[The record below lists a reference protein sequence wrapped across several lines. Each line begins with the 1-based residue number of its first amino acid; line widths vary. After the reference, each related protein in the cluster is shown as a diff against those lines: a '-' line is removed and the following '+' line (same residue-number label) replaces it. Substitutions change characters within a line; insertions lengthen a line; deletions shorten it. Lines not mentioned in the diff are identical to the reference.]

1 MSGTSTFSV
10 DEYLSG
16 AIDETVIVHRPTG
29 RLCWD
34 HVTWS
39 WGWCS
44 DIDRYVLTIR
54 DAKGV
59 SVIGT
64 QLFEKGKHVFERY
77 TDPSVIVTA
86 V

>member
-1 MSGTSTFSV
+1 MNTFSV
-10 DEYLSG
+10 DEYLRG

-44 DIDRYVLTIR
+44 DLERYVLTIW
-54 DAKGV
+54 DEKGI
-59 SVIGT
+59 SVVGV
-64 QLFEKGKHVFERY
+64 QLFEKDKHIFERY
-77 TDPSVIVTA
+77 SDPSVIVTA
-86 V
+86 I

>member
-1 MSGTSTFSV
+1 MNTFSV

-16 AIDETVIVHRPTG
+16 GIDETVIVHRPTG

-34 HVTWS
+34 HVTWR
-39 WGWCS
+39 WWWCS
-44 DIDRYVLTIR
+44 DLERYVLTIW

-59 SVIGT
+59 SVIGV
-64 QLFEKGKHVFERY
+64 QLFEKGNHIFERY

-86 V
+86 I

>member
-1 MSGTSTFSV
+1 MSGTNTFSV

-16 AIDETVIVHRPTG
+16 EIDETVIVHRPTG
-29 RLCWD
+29 RLRWD

-44 DIDRYVLTIR
+44 DIDRYVLTIW
-54 DAKGV
+54 DPKGV
-59 SVIGT
+59 SVIGM
-64 QLFEKGKHVFERY
+64 QLFEKGGHVFERY

-86 V
+86 I

>member
-1 MSGTSTFSV
+1 MNTFSV
-10 DEYLSG
+10 DEYLHG
-16 AIDETVIVHRPTG
+16 AIDETVIVHRQTG

-44 DIDRYVLTIR
+44 DLDRYVLTIL
-54 DAKGV
+54 DPKDI

-64 QLFEKGKHVFERY
+64 QLFKKGEHVFKRY
-77 TDPSVIVTA
+77 ADPSVIVTA
-86 V
+86 I

>member
-1 MSGTSTFSV
+1 MNTFSV
-10 DEYLSG
+10 DEYLIG
-16 AIDETVIVHRPTG
+16 GIGETVIVHRPTG

-34 HVTWS
+34 NVTWS

-44 DIDRYVLTIR
+44 DLDRYVLTIW
-54 DAKGV
+54 DANGV

-64 QLFEKGKHVFERY
+64 QLFEKGKHVFERC

>member
-1 MSGTSTFSV
+1 MSGMNTFSV

-16 AIDETVIVHRPTG
+16 GIDETVVVRRQTG
-29 RLCWD
+29 FLCWC

-44 DIDRYVLTIR
+44 DLDRYVLRIW
-54 DAKGV
+54 DPKGV

-64 QLFEKGKHVFERY
+64 QLFKKGEHVFKRCS
-77 TDPSVIVTA
+77 DPSVLVTA
-86 V
+86 I

>member
-1 MSGTSTFSV
+1 MSGMNTFSV
-10 DEYLSG
+10 DEYLRG
-16 AIDETVIVHRPTG
+16 GIDETVVVHRPTG

-44 DIDRYVLTIR
+44 DLGRYALTIWNSK
-54 DAKGV
+54 DV
-59 SVIGT
+59 SLIGM

-86 V
+86 I

>member
-1 MSGTSTFSV
+1 MSGMNTFSV

-16 AIDETVIVHRPTG
+16 AIDETVIVHRQTG
-29 RLCWD
+29 RLCWE

-44 DIDRYVLTIR
+44 DIDRYVLTIW
-54 DAKGV
+54 DEKGISAV
-59 SVIGT
+59 GT
-64 QLFEKGKHVFERY
+64 QLFKKGEHIFERY

-86 V
+86 I

>member
-1 MSGTSTFSV
+1 MSGMNTFSV
-10 DEYLSG
+10 DEHLSG
-16 AIDETVIVHRPTG
+16 GIDETVIVHRPTG

-34 HVTWS
+34 NVTWS

-44 DIDRYVLTIR
+44 DLDRYVLTIW
-54 DAKGV
+54 DANGV
-59 SVIGT
+59 SFIGT
-64 QLFEKGKHVFERY
+64 QLFEKGKNVFERY

>member
-1 MSGTSTFSV
+1 MNTFSV

-29 RLCWD
+29 LLCWK

-44 DIDRYVLTIR
+44 DLDRYVLTIL
-54 DAKGV
+54 DKNGI
-59 SVIGT
+59 SVVGM

-77 TDPSVIVTA
+77 SDPSVIVTA
-86 V
+86 I

>member
-1 MSGTSTFSV
+1 MNTFSV
-10 DEYLSG
+10 DE
-16 AIDETVIVHRPTG
+16 TVVVHRPTG
-29 RLCWD
+29 SLCWD

-44 DIDRYVLTIR
+44 DLDRYVLTIL
-54 DAKGV
+54 DPKGV

-64 QLFEKGKHVFERY
+64 QLFEKGKHIFERC

-86 V
+86 I

>member
-1 MSGTSTFSV
+1 MSGTNTFSV
-10 DEYLSG
+10 DEYLHG

-44 DIDRYVLTIR
+44 DLERYVLTIW
-54 DAKGV
+54 DPKGI

-64 QLFEKGKHVFERY
+64 QLFKKGEHVFERY

-86 V
+86 I

>member
-1 MSGTSTFSV
+1 MNTFSV

-16 AIDETVIVHRPTG
+16 TIDETVIVHRSTG

-39 WGWCS
+39 WGWSS
-44 DIDRYVLTIR
+44 DLDRYVLTIWDPK
-54 DAKGV
+54 DAYVVGM
-59 SVIGT
+59 
-64 QLFEKGKHVFERY
+64 QLFEKGKHVFERC

-86 V
+86 I